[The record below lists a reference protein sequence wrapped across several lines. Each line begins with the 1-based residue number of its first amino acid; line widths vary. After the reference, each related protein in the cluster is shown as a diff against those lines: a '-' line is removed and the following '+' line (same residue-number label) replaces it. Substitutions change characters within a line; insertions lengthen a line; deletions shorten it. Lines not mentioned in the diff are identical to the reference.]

1 MSLAKN
7 LPYYLVL
14 FFAYCGFAQK
24 AIVVDTTFTQ
34 LKLKE
39 SLVYY
44 HDVEQL
50 ENSTTIANKQFT
62 PFNKSFPGLRKA
74 KFWFHFNVK
83 NDFDIAKQIVLKV
96 KIHTVSNLK
105 LYQIIDAIPKK
116 CYEFSNSN
124 KKKIDIPLLLK
135 ANANHSFYIEVSF
148 TRSVFFP
155 STIATVQQND
165 ILNHNLLISDALFY
179 GFSIVVLIINLLFY
193 VNTRNN
199 FFIYYCL
206 LLIAIMLSFMNA
218 QGMLFHIFGG
228 YGAEFKIYTVLFLN
242 LFTMLVYIL
251 FTANALE
258 LRKYYPKHVFIGG
271 ILLVSF
277 LLFSVFYL
285 LTNNIFWYAAIKAV
299 YLTTTIVYWW
309 YGILLFKR
317 LVYARFLT
325 IAYTVLF
332 LSQTAYM
339 LSINFGYTQIGF
351 TEQFYK
357 IGCVI
362 EMLVF
367 LYAISYRHKKVE
379 RERQHIQH
387 KLEEKLKATHTIA
400 LENDSIKEKI
410 ETHKAQII
418 SEDDV
423 YASFVKKYTLTNRE
437 LEICKYIIKGAS
449 NEEIA
454 QEAAI
459 KMTTVKYHVSNI
471 FKKLNVKN
479 RTEILALY
487 ISFKEN
493 M

>member
-7 LPYYLVL
+7 LPYFLLL
-14 FFAYCGFAQK
+14 FFVYCGFAQES
-24 AIVVDTTFTQ
+24 IVIDATFTQ
-34 LKLKE
+34 LRLTE

-50 ENSTTIANKQFT
+50 ENSTTIANKQFA

-74 KFWFHFNVK
+74 KFWFHFRLK
-83 NDFDIAKQIVLKV
+83 NDLDQVTPIVLKV
-96 KIHTVSNLK
+96 KTHTVSNLK
-105 LYQIIDAIPKK
+105 LYKVTSGIAQS
-116 CYEFSNSN
+116 CYEFSNSFN
-124 KKKIDIPLLLK
+124 KKIDIPLTLD
-135 ANANHSFYIEVSF
+135 ASASNDFYMEVSF
-148 TRSVFFP
+148 TRSVFLP
-155 STIATVQQND
+155 AKIASVKEND
-165 ILNHNLLISDALFY
+165 ALNHSLLISDALFY

-228 YGAEFKIYTVLFLN
+228 YDAEFKIYTVLFLN
-242 LFTMLVYIL
+242 FFTMLVYIL

-271 ILLVSF
+271 TLLVSF

-285 LTNNIFWYAAIKAV
+285 LTNNIFWYASIKTV
-299 YLTTTIVYWW
+299 YLTTTIVYWL

-325 IAYTVLF
+325 LAYTVLF

-379 RERQHIQH
+379 RERQHIQD

-400 LENDSIKEKI
+400 LENNFIKEKI
-410 ETHKAQII
+410 ETHKVQTL
-418 SEDDV
+418 SEDEI
-423 YASFVKKYTLTNRE
+423 YASFVKKHALTNRE

-454 QEAAI
+454 HEAAI